1 MRALLDTQVLSMAA
15 MGARFSKRVQT
26 VLSDPANELLLS
38 STSVLEIAI
47 KHGLGKI
54 EMPEVL
60 VRQAVDDLG
69 LTVIAFEPRHAYQL
83 FSLPLHHR
91 DPFDRMIVATALAEN
106 IPLIGGERCFA
117 HYRGLR
123 RIW

>member
-1 MRALLDTQVLSMAA
+1 MAA
-15 MGARFSKRVQT
+15 MGARFSKRVQA
-26 VLSDPANELLLS
+26 VLSDPANELILS
-38 STSVLEIAI
+38 SISVLEIAI

-54 EMPEVL
+54 DMPEVL
-60 VRQAVDDLG
+60 LRQAVDDIG

-91 DPFDRMIVATALAEN
+91 DPFDRMIIATALAEN
-106 IPLIGGERCFA
+106 IPLIGGDRWFA
-117 HYRGLR
+117 RYRGLR